1 MKILIIDDDAGLRKS
16 LSLILGDAGY
26 EVLQAEDGEQGLAT
40 AHEQSPDIILCDVR
54 MPKLGGLEFLEA
66 YREAG
71 GHALILV
78 MTAYGGLDL
87 AMEAMKK
94 GAYDYIPKPFGSD
107 DVLLIVRKAEEREQ
121 LRREVGRLRQEVRAD
136 ARFGEI
142 VVGSPAMR
150 QAMEVVRKVAPY
162 DSSVLISGA
171 SGTGKELVARMLHR
185 ESSRADAAFL
195 PVNCGGVPEQL
206 LESEFFGFVRGAFTG
221 ADRDKAGL
229 FEAADGGTLFLDEVG
244 ELPGSLQAKLL
255 RGLQEGEVRRVGAT
269 ETTQVDVRIIS
280 ATNRDLEDAVEKG
293 EFRKDLYYRL
303 AVVPIHLP
311 QLRSRREEIPQLAV
325 HLLERHCSRL
335 GVSVEGI
342 EPNAMEILLAY
353 AWPGN
358 IRELENVLER
368 ALVLTDGDSISV
380 KDLPEGVRRPAPD
393 HAGIA
398 VDGDD
403 LSVKKHGA
411 RLERHL
417 IQLALDRTG
426 GNKTHVAR
434 LEQLIPAQEEVAA
447 LLDDIQAR
455 ARLVDVDV
463 IGLVPEPTAPAGPY
477 NRTGYSMTVVGEYHS
492 VARFLTEIASL
503 SRIVNP
509 VQVDVQVMAAP
520 PANSDWVSPVQ
531 AQFRIETYVLPDNV
545 ALAPA
550 EIG

>member
-16 LSLILGDAGY
+16 LTLILSDAGY
-26 EVLQAEDGEQGLAT
+26 EVVQAEDGEQGLAT
-40 AHEQSPDIILCDVR
+40 AREQSPEIILCDVR
-54 MPKLGGLEFLEA
+54 MPKLGGIEFLEA
-66 YREAG
+66 YREGG

-121 LRREVGRLRQEVRAD
+121 LRREVGRLRREVRAD

-150 QAMEVVRKVAPY
+150 KAMEVVQKVAPY
-162 DSSVLISGA
+162 DSSVLITGA

-185 ESSRADAAFL
+185 ESSRADAAFV

-206 LESEFFGFVRGAFTG
+206 LESEFFGFERGAFTG
-221 ADRDKAGL
+221 ADREKEGL
-229 FEAADGGTLFLDEVG
+229 FEVADGGTLFLDEVG
-244 ELPGSLQAKLL
+244 ELPGALQVKLL
-255 RGLQEGEVRRVGAT
+255 RALQEGEVRRIGAT
-269 ETTQVDVRIIS
+269 KTTQVDVRVIA
-280 ATNRDLEDAVEKG
+280 ATNLDLEDAVEKG

-311 QLRSRREEIPQLAV
+311 QLRSRSEEVPQLAT
-325 HLLERHCSRL
+325 HLLQRHAARL
-335 GVSVEGI
+335 GVQVDGI
-342 EPNAMEILLAY
+342 APEAMEVLLAY

-368 ALVLTDGDSISV
+368 ALVLTDGTNIEVD
-380 KDLPEGVRRPAPD
+380 DLPEAVRRPAPD
-393 HAGIA
+393 TPGIS

-417 IQLALDRTG
+417 IQVALDRTG
-426 GNKTHVAR
+426 GNKTQAADL
-434 LEQLIPAQEEVAA
+434 LELSPRALRYKIQEY
-447 LLDDIQAR
+447 
-455 ARLVDVDV
+455 
-463 IGLVPEPTAPAGPY
+463 GLG
-477 NRTGYSMTVVGEYHS
+477 
-492 VARFLTEIASL
+492 
-503 SRIVNP
+503 
-509 VQVDVQVMAAP
+509 
-520 PANSDWVSPVQ
+520 
-531 AQFRIETYVLPDNV
+531 
-545 ALAPA
+545 
-550 EIG
+550 